1 MHNSVL
7 FTTFDPLRDA
17 PELCGACGVLPPIF
31 HYEFCSEDESEQAL
45 SMKGYCCEVCATRL
59 LKALECEESLEW
71 AQEEA
76 ALAADNLDTTEFQE
90 RLASLRSVLT
100 RSNQG

>member
-1 MHNSVL
+1 MHNSVR

-17 PELCGACGVLPPIF
+17 PELCSACGVLPPIF
-31 HYEFCSEDESEQAL
+31 HYEFCCEDENEEPL
-45 SMKGYCCEVCATRL
+45 SRKGFCCEVCATRL
-59 LKALECEESLEW
+59 LKALECEESVEW

-76 ALAADNLDTTEFQE
+76 ALAADNLDTTEFRE

-100 RSNQG
+100 RSD

>member
-7 FTTFDPLRDA
+7 FTTFDPLHDT
-17 PELCGACGVLPPIF
+17 PELCSACGVLTPVF
-31 HYEFCSEDESEQAL
+31 HYEFCSEDENEGPL
-45 SMKGYCCEVCATRL
+45 SRKGFCCEFCATRF
-59 LKALECEESLEW
+59 LKALECEESVEW

-76 ALAADNLDTTEFQE
+76 ALAADNLDTTEFRQ

-100 RSNQG
+100 RSN